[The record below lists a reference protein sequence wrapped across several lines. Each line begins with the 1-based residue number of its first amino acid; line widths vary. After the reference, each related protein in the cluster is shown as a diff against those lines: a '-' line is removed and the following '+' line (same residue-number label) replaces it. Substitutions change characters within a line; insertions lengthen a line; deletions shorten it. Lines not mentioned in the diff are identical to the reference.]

1 LPSQIVSIKY
11 FIADSHQPKAT
22 IMFFVKL
29 FSKLPYFMLYGIAD
43 FAYFLI
49 YRVIGYRKKVVFENL
64 HNSFPEKSDSEINQ
78 IAKQFYHHI
87 ADLFTEFL
95 KGYSISKEDILKRVK
110 IVNPAVVTDYTNK
123 NISVIIVTG
132 HIGNWEW
139 LLHPLNL
146 MGVPMDIVYQKLSSS
161 FFNELTVFIR
171 SRFSITPM
179 IEKDDTL
186 RKTIERKDI
195 TRALVMGSDQSPTNW
210 KTAYWT
216 DFLNQ
221 DSGFFTG
228 TERIARKFDYPVI
241 FSEMRRIRRGYY
253 EIEFTEIASPA
264 YKDLAS
270 GEITERFVRILEKSI
285 QKHPAD
291 YLWSHR
297 RWKHKRTEEDVVKA
311 NFRM

>member
-1 LPSQIVSIKY
+1 
-11 FIADSHQPKAT
+11 
-22 IMFFVKL
+22 MFFIKL
-29 FSKLPYFMLYGIAD
+29 FSKLPLFVLFGISD

-64 HNSFPEKSDSEINQ
+64 QKSFPDKSEVEIKQ
-78 IAKQFYHHI
+78 ITKNFYHHI

-95 KGYSISKEDILKRVK
+95 KGYSMSKEEILERVQ
-110 IVNPAVVTDYTNK
+110 IVNPEVVRNYTDK
-123 NISVIIVTG
+123 NTSVIIVTG

-146 MGVPMDIVYQKLSSS
+146 MDIPMDIVYQKLSSP
-161 FFNELTVFIR
+161 FFNDLTLFIR
-171 SRFSITPM
+171 SRFAITPM

-186 RKTIERKDI
+186 RKTIERKDVV
-195 TRALVMGSDQSPTNW
+195 RALVMGSDQSPQNW

-216 DFLNQ
+216 TFLNQ

-253 EIEFTEIASPA
+253 EIEFTEIAKPD
-264 YKDLAS
+264 YKDLPA

-285 QKHPAD
+285 HKHPAD

-297 RWKHKRTEEDVVKA
+297 RWKHNRTEEDIVKT
-311 NFRM
+311 NFRELR

>member
-1 LPSQIVSIKY
+1 
-11 FIADSHQPKAT
+11 
-22 IMFFVKL
+22 MFFVKL
-29 FSKLPYFMLYGIAD
+29 FSKLPFFMLYGISD

-64 HNSFPEKSDSEINQ
+64 HKSFPDKSEVEIEQ
-78 IAKQFYHHI
+78 IAKDFYHHI
-87 ADLFTEFL
+87 ADLFTEYL
-95 KGYSISKEDILKRVK
+95 KGYSISKEEILKRVN
-110 IVNPAVVTDYTNK
+110 IVNPEIVRNYTDK
-123 NISVIIVTG
+123 NTPVIIVTG

-146 MGVPMDIVYQKLSSS
+146 MNIPMDIVYQKLSSP
-161 FFNELTVFIR
+161 FFNDLTLFIR
-171 SRFSITPM
+171 SRFAITPM

-186 RKTIERKDI
+186 RKTFERKDVV
-195 TRALVMGSDQSPTNW
+195 RALVMGSDQSPQNW

-216 DFLNQ
+216 TFLNQ

-253 EIEFTEIASPA
+253 EIEFTEIAKPD
-264 YKDLAS
+264 YKDFQS

-285 QKHPAD
+285 HLHPAD

-297 RWKHKRTEEDVVKA
+297 RWKHKRNEEDLVKA
-311 NFRM
+311 KF

>member
-1 LPSQIVSIKY
+1 
-11 FIADSHQPKAT
+11 
-22 IMFFVKL
+22 MFFVKL
-29 FSKLPYFMLYGIAD
+29 FSKLPDFMLYGISD

-49 YRVIGYRKKVVFENL
+49 YRIIGYRQKVVLENL
-64 HNSFPEKSDSEINQ
+64 HNSFPEKSEVEIKQ
-78 IAKQFYHHI
+78 IAKDFYHHI

-95 KGYSISKEDILKRVK
+95 KGYSISKEEILKRVK
-110 IVNPAVVTDYTNK
+110 IVNPEVVTNYTNK

-146 MGVPMDIVYQKLSSS
+146 MNIPMDIVYQKLSSP
-161 FFNELTVFIR
+161 FFNDLTLFIR
-171 SRFSITPM
+171 SRFAITPM

-186 RKTIERKDI
+186 RRTFERKDI
-195 TRALVMGSDQSPTNW
+195 VRALVMGSDQSPQNW

-216 DFLNQ
+216 TFLNQ

-241 FSEMRRIRRGYY
+241 FSEMRRIKRGYY
-253 EIEFTEIASPA
+253 EIEFTEIAKPD
-264 YKDLAS
+264 YQDLPV

-285 QKHPAD
+285 HNHPAD

-297 RWKHKRTEEDVVKA
+297 RWKHKRI
-311 NFRM
+311 